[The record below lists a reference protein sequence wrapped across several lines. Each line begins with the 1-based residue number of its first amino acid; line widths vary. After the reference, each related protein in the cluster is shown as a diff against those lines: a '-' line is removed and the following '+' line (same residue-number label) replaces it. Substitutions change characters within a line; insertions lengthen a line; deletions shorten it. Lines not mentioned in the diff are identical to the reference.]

1 MNEIT
6 DLTGLE
12 NAFPT
17 ARKITVDMAT
27 RTAYVFVGCSLQ
39 AQVVTGAA
47 FDELVKVLPGEAD
60 GSEDQDP
67 PEDQDVS
74 EAAKP
79 TRKRPAK
86 DGQ

>member
-1 MNEIT
+1 MSQEESQPAHSRAASSPRKPDE
-6 DLTGLE
+6 DLPLVVR
-12 NAFPT
+12 
-17 ARKITVDMAT
+17 ARGGDT
-27 RTAYVFVGCSLQ
+27 
-39 AQVVTGAA
+39 AA

>member
-1 MNEIT
+1 MGRRFVSPHAGE
-6 DLTGLE
+6 DL
-12 NAFPT
+12 
-17 ARKITVDMAT
+17 
-27 RTAYVFVGCSLQ
+27 
-39 AQVVTGAA
+39 AA
-47 FDELVKVLPGEAD
+47 IAERELPGEAD